1 MEIQLTS
8 QNIII
13 CIQICRRFQQY
24 IDSDIYYLSTS
35 LSRAIRKYKTIA
47 DGKLKTSSSRKPLQ
61 LYIWIGI
68 EYPKNI
74 KYDSKIWRKY
84 FTYFNC
90 NAICPT
96 KNILVSN
103 VFAQE
108 KGVLLNVW
116 SRANVTSFFVCRHLG
131 IWNSWLTMDECTI
144 LGIGTYVHYI
154 FNKKHIFKII
164 GSDSTILIMKRV
176 IKSLHIW
183 VLMSIWDQWK
193 IILTFWHT

>member
-74 KYDSKIWRKY
+74 KYALKIWRKY
-84 FTYFNC
+84 
-90 NAICPT
+90 
-96 KNILVSN
+96 L
-103 VFAQE
+103 
-108 KGVLLNVW
+108 
-116 SRANVTSFFVCRHLG
+116 
-131 IWNSWLTMDECTI
+131 
-144 LGIGTYVHYI
+144 
-154 FNKKHIFKII
+154 
-164 GSDSTILIMKRV
+164 ILIAMQFVRRKIFWYLMFLLKRMGSYWTSGHV
-176 IKSLHIW
+176 LSLH
-183 VLMSIWDQWK
+183 LF
-193 IILTFWHT
+193 LFAATLEFGTLG